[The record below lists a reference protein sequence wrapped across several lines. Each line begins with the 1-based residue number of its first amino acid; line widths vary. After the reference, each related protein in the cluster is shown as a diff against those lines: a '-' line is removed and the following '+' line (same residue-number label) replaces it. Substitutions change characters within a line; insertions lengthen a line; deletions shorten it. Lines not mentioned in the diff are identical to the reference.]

1 MNKHFTS
8 KLTVIAAALMAV
20 YGQAQA
26 EDDEVRQYSK
36 PDSSISVGIAGTKGD
51 RQQFGKFD
59 GVTKDD
65 THLQFDVNVHKRD
78 DASGTWTN
86 FSTRNIDYDN
96 RELKVDYEQQGNLG
110 VSLEYSQTP
119 SNNPN
124 AIKTGVHGVGS
135 STLTYGGIGTAT
147 TSAAATT
154 DAQNKLFSATGDV
167 HLGTRRDTT
176 TLNIVKYLMP
186 NLSFNFTF
194 KNEDKK
200 GSRAWG
206 RGVNPEF
213 AAEPIDWNTRQI
225 DGILNYADKALQLSG
240 GFSGSWFSNANSFVD
255 TIGGSQTNVTAASA
269 TTNAAGHTFLSLPL
283 DNQAYQLFL
292 NGGYNFS
299 KTTRGTFKA
308 AYTHATQNAS
318 LSPIT
323 NALIASGAGGT
334 STHIPFAGEPSGLD
348 GEVNT
353 KLLEFGLSARP
364 ISKLAIVAN
373 LRYQNRDDKTPERAF
388 GKYWTYRC
396 STTGTTTYYLGATPT
411 SANCASGTANTIS
424 GPTEIDNNPR
434 DFKNLA
440 GKLEATYQL
449 PDGYSLTG
457 GVNYDK
463 RERGFEIDPSAGE
476 YLGVVKMR
484 GKTDETTWRLQ
495 LARALSETVSGSIA
509 YLHSKRDGST
519 WNPAEG
525 AADADL
531 PLNFVNPAP
540 YADRKRN
547 QWRMMLDWAPTDAMS
562 LQFNLEHAKDEY
574 GAGRSGLQD
583 GSAQLLSLDAFYAI
597 SPDWQLNGWLSHD
610 TTKSHQ
616 IGYTYDTRTTTP
628 INWACSS
635 APGATISAGCT
646 TDLIWDANLK
656 DTGNSLGIGL
666 KGNATARTKLGANL
680 QWTRNKSQY
689 PIASNVPSYNSGAT
703 AGPTTTSNRSQQGLP
718 DITSTLT
725 RLALYAEY
733 ALDKTSDLRFD
744 MVHERWKSNDWT
756 FMEWNSSG
764 TDLMPFTYM
773 DGTTVTAKQNQTA
786 TFLGVRYI
794 YKFQ

>member
-8 KLTVIAAALMAV
+8 RLTVIAAALMTV

-51 RQQFGKFD
+51 RQQLGKYD

-65 THLQFDVNVHKRD
+65 THLQFDVDVRKRD

-86 FSTRNIDYDN
+86 FSTHNIDYEN
-96 RELKVDYEQQGNLG
+96 RDLKLEYEQQGNLG

-119 SNNPN
+119 SRNPN
-124 AIKTGVHGVGS
+124 AIKTGVQGVGS
-135 STLTYGGIGTAT
+135 STLTYGGIGTSTAT
-147 TSAAATT
+147 AQAALNPA
-154 DAQNKLFSATGDV
+154 AGDV
-167 HLGTRRDTT
+167 HLSTRRDTT
-176 TLNIVKYLMP
+176 TLSIVKYLMP

-213 AAEPIDWNTRQI
+213 AAEPIDWNMRQI

-240 GFSGSWFSNANSFVD
+240 GFSGSWFSNASSFVD
-255 TIGGSQTNVTAASA
+255 TIGGSQTNVPTS
-269 TTNAAGHTFLSLPL
+269 TTNSAGHTFLSLPL

-292 NGGYNFS
+292 DGGYNFS

-308 AYTHATQNAS
+308 SYTHATQNGS

-323 NALIASGAGGT
+323 NALVASGAGGT
-334 STHIPFAGEPSGLD
+334 NTHIPFAGEPTGLD

-364 ISKLAIVAN
+364 ISKLAVVAN
-373 LRYQNRDDKTPERAF
+373 LRYQDRADKTPMRPF

-411 SANCASGTANTIS
+411 SANCATGTASNIA

-449 PDGYSLTG
+449 PEGYNLTAG
-457 GVNYDK
+457 YNYDK
-463 RERGFEIDPSAGE
+463 RERGFDIDPSAGE

-484 GKTDETTWRLQ
+484 GKTEEDTWRLQ
-495 LARALSETVSGSIA
+495 LAKAVSETVSGSISF
-509 YLHSKRDGST
+509 LHSKRDGST
-519 WNPAEG
+519 WHPAEG
-525 AADADL
+525 VADADH
-531 PLNFVNPAP
+531 PINFVNPAP

-547 QWRMMLDWAPTDAMS
+547 QWRVMLDWAPTDALS
-562 LQFNLEHAKDEY
+562 LQLNLEHAKDEY
-574 GAGRSGLQD
+574 GAGKSGLHD
-583 GSAQLLSLDAFYAI
+583 GKARLLSLDGFYTI
-597 SPDWQLNGWLSHD
+597 SPDWQLSGWLSRD
-610 TTKSHQ
+610 TTESHTV
-616 IGYTYDTRTTTP
+616 GYTYDTRTTTP
-628 INWACSS
+628 INWACTS

-656 DTGNSLGIGL
+656 DTGNSLGLGL
-666 KGNATARTKLGANL
+666 KGNATAKLKVGGNV

-689 PIASNVPSYNSGAT
+689 PIASNVPTFYSVSGAT
-703 AGPTTTSNRSQQGLP
+703 VTSLSKQGLP

-725 RLALYAEY
+725 RLAIFGEY
-733 ALDKTSDLRFD
+733 ALDKTSDIRVDL
-744 MVHERWKSNDWT
+744 VHERWKSDDWT
-756 FMEWNSSG
+756 FMEWNAAG
-764 TDLMPFTYM
+764 TSLVPFTYM
-773 DGTTVTAKQNQTA
+773 DGTTVTANHDQSS